1 MRKIVPLLTMLMLV
15 CVLAFAQTRTVTGRV
30 TDASGSPI
38 PFATITEA
46 GTNNATTADANGN
59 YTINI
64 RPNARLT
71 ISATGHQSQ
80 TVAPTGTSQNVSL
93 AQGANNLQEVV
104 VTAAGGIRV
113 RQKEQGYTSTVI
125 KSESLTQARPISV
138 ASGLA
143 GKVAGLNISG
153 VSSGVNPNYRVVL
166 RGMRSLTG
174 NNEALIVIDN
184 VIVPNAVLSNLNPDD
199 VADVTVLNG
208 PNAAALYGSEASNG
222 ALLITTKKGTKGRTS
237 IRISHTLN
245 REEVAFYPKL
255 QNRFGS
261 GTDHYFPTYVT
272 YENQQYGPAFD
283 GTIRQIGLPAADGTI
298 QEVPY
303 SATDEK
309 KKFWEKGLT
318 NQTDIAFST
327 GGTRSTLY
335 FSAQYAGVKGTTPGD
350 EYNRASA
357 RINGTHNITNNL
369 DLSFNAGYTQN
380 RYDIT
385 TQTGS
390 IYDYLLNI
398 PAQIPVTRYKDW
410 RNDPFA
416 NPNYYF
422 NAFYNN
428 PYFIADNYRQY
439 NRNDYFV
446 GSAEL
451 KFTPLRWLDLTYR
464 AGITTRN
471 QSNKNTTDIFNF
483 NAYAKANNFG
493 TAYKGT
499 DIVGGV
505 TDASSYTTRL
515 NSDLLATFRKTVAE
529 DFSFRLTTG
538 FSVRQDE
545 SKSMSSSISGLVIP
559 GLFNLNNSTNPAT
572 ASEANFKARQF
583 GVYGDL
589 NIGYKNF
596 LFLHATG
603 RNDVFSILAEENRS
617 FFYPSVDVSFVP
629 TDAFEALKNIN
640 GLDNIKLRAGWSRV
654 GNVNLGGNFGAYRLD
669 PTFSQGS
676 GFPYAGAGGF
686 TVGNQLVAP
695 ELKPE
700 FTTGIEAGF
709 DVNLFKQR
717 ISASFTYFS
726 SETDNQTVSTGIS
739 TTTGFS
745 SYLTNTGVTSNK
757 GIESSLT
764 VVPLRTKDWTIS
776 VGGNYTY
783 MDNIVE
789 SISADLPRLTLGA
802 YGGAAGSYAVAGQP
816 FPVLMGNAHKRDPE
830 GRIIVD
836 RLTGLPSATDT
847 LVILGNAQNKHMLG
861 VNTNISFRGFRLAA
875 LAEYRGGHYIYN
887 AGGGTFDF
895 SGAGINTV
903 AFNRERFVIPNS
915 SYLDPASGKYVANN
929 NVTINEGGPDY
940 WSLGGP
946 RRNIHENYITSAAFW
961 KLREVSLSYDLPTS
975 VLSKV
980 KFIKAATVTLQGR
993 NLLIL
998 LPESNVYTDPEY
1010 SDGDGTSSG
1019 NAIGLTNLGQT
1030 PPSRYYGAT
1039 LSVTF

>member
-1 MRKIVPLLTMLMLV
+1 MRKIASLLMMLML
-15 CVLAFAQTRTVTGRV
+15 CSILAFAQTRTVTGKV
-30 TDASGSPI
+30 TDASGAPI

-46 GTNNATTADANGN
+46 GTNNATQADANGN
-59 YTINI
+59 YSINI
-64 RPNARLT
+64 RSNARLT
-71 ISATGHQSQ
+71 ISATGHATQ
-80 TVAPTGTSQNVSL
+80 TVTPSGNAQNVAL
-93 AQGANNLQEVV
+93 AVGANNLQEVV

-113 RQKEQGYTSTVI
+113 RQKEQGYNSTVVR
-125 KSESLTQARPISV
+125 SEALTQARPLNV
-138 ASGLA
+138 ATGLS

-153 VSSGVNPNYRVVL
+153 VSSGVNPNYRIVL

-174 NNEALIVIDN
+174 NNEALVVIDN
-184 VIVPNAVLSNLNPDD
+184 VIVPNSILGNLNPDD

-208 PNAAALYGSEASNG
+208 PSAAALYGSDASNG
-222 ALLITTKKGTKGRTS
+222 ALLITTKKGTKGKTTVKL
-237 IRISHTLN
+237 SHTMN

-255 QNRFGS
+255 QDRFGS
-261 GTDHYFPTYVT
+261 GTDHYFQTYVP

-283 GTIRQIGLPAADGTI
+283 GTVRQIGLPAADGSI

-318 NQTDIAFST
+318 NQTDVAVST

-335 FSAQYAGVKGTTPGD
+335 FSAQYAGIEGTTPGD
-350 EYNRASA
+350 EYNRTSA

-385 TQTGS
+385 TQTAN
-390 IYDYLLNI
+390 IYNYLLNV
-398 PAQIPVTRYKDW
+398 PAQIPITRYKDW
-410 RNDPFA
+410 RNDQFA

-428 PYFIADNYRQY
+428 PYFMADNYRQL

-471 QSNKNTTDIFNF
+471 QTYKNSADIFTF

-499 DIVGGV
+499 DIVGDV
-505 TDASSYTTRL
+505 TDGSFYTTRL
-515 NSDLLATFRKTVAE
+515 NSDLLATFRKNIS
-529 DFSFRLTTG
+529 DFTFRLTTG

-545 SKSMSSSISGLVIP
+545 SKSMSASISGLVIP
-559 GLFNLNNSTNPAT
+559 GLFNLNNSTSPAT
-572 ASEANFKARQF
+572 AGEASFKARQY

-589 NIGYKNF
+589 NVGYKNF

-603 RNDVFSILAEENRS
+603 RNDVFSILSEANRS
-617 FFYPSVDVSFVP
+617 FFYPSVDVSFIP
-629 TDAFEALKNIN
+629 TDAIPALKDIAAI
-640 GLDNIKLRAGWSRV
+640 DMIKLRAGWSQV
-654 GNVNLGGNFGAYRLD
+654 GNVNLGSNFGAYRLD
-669 PTFSQGS
+669 PTFGQGS
-676 GFPYAGAGGF
+676 GFPYNGAGGF
-686 TVGNQLVAP
+686 TVGNQIVAP

-709 DVNLFKQR
+709 DVALFKQR
-717 ISASFTYFS
+717 ISAGFTYFS
-726 SETDNQTVSTGIS
+726 SETDNQTVATGIS
-739 TTTGFS
+739 ATSGYTSF
-745 SYLTNTGVTSNK
+745 LTNTGLTSSR
-757 GIESSLT
+757 GVETQLT
-764 VVPLRTKDWTIS
+764 VVPFRNSDWS
-776 VGGNYTY
+776 VAFNGNYTY
-783 MDNIVE
+783 TDNKVE

-802 YGGAAGSYAVAGQP
+802 YGGSAGSYAVAGQP
-816 FPVLMGNAHKRDPE
+816 FPVLMGTMHKRDPE

-836 RLTGLPSATDT
+836 RRTGLPSGTDT
-847 LVILGNAQNKHMLG
+847 LVILGNASPKHNLG
-861 VNTNISFRGFRLAA
+861 VGTNVSFRNFRLSAQ
-875 LAEYRGGHYIYN
+875 AEYRGGHYIYN
-887 AGGGTFDF
+887 SGGGTFDF

-915 SYLDPASGKYVANN
+915 SYLDPVSGKYVANN

-940 WSLGGP
+940 WSLGTP
-946 RRNIHENYITSAAFW
+946 RTSIAENYVTSAAFW
-961 KLREVSLSYDLPTS
+961 KLREVSLSYDLPAS
-975 VLSKV
+975 VLTRT
-980 KFIKAATVTLQGR
+980 KFIKGATITLQGR

-1019 NAIGLTNLGQT
+1019 NAIGLTGLGQT
-1030 PPSRYYGAT
+1030 PPSRFYGAT